1 MPEPIL
7 VSYGSSPY
15 EKKDGPHDVL
25 WHLFEA
31 ISDCLGRAGLRPAD
45 VDGLALTSFTY
56 PPGSVITLAEHLDMR
71 LRWAEQGAFGGGSGV
86 VALGHAADQ
95 IRLGHAKCILCVAG
109 DAFTSGSHE
118 ALLEE
123 FTPAISEHLGPHG
136 FGGANGVLAPLQT
149 RHAALHGTR
158 RDQLG
163 RLCVTQRRHALLNPN
178 ALFRTPLTLDEYLD
192 ARVIAEPFRLFDCVM
207 PCSGAEAVLVVADEL
222 AGSIGRSGVRVLAT
236 REIHNAF
243 PGELSGLS
251 AGWETL
257 GDELWD
263 ATGYGP
269 GDMDF
274 AQLYDDYPIV
284 VGLQLEGYGFCGPG
298 QCGPFLEKTDV
309 SNWGELPINTGGGQ
323 LSVGQS
329 GAGGAMIHLVEAVQQ
344 LQHEAGERQVSGA
357 SRGLV
362 SGYGLVSYGR
372 GLCTAAT
379 VLERTDA

>member
-1 MPEPIL
+1 MPEPVL

-15 EKKDGPHDVL
+15 EKKDGEHDVL

-31 ISDCLGRAGLRPAD
+31 ISDCLRRADLRPGD

-56 PPGSVITLAEHLDMR
+56 PPGNVITLAEDLDMR
-71 LRWAEQGAFGGGSGV
+71 LRWAEQGAFGGASGV

-95 IRLGHAKCILCVAG
+95 IRLGHARCVLCVAG

-118 ALLEE
+118 AMLED
-123 FTPAISEHLGPHG
+123 FTPGIKEHLAPHG

-149 RHAALHGTR
+149 RHAALYGTR

-178 ALFRTPLTLDEYLD
+178 ALFQKPLTLDEYLE
-192 ARVIAEPFRLFDCVM
+192 AGVIAEPFHLYDCVM
-207 PCSGAEAVLVVADEL
+207 PCSGAEAVLVVADDL
-222 AGSIGRSGVRVLAT
+222 VPSIGRPGVRVLAA

-257 GDELWD
+257 GEELWA

-284 VGLQLEGYGFCGPG
+284 VGLQLEGYGFCGLG
-298 QCGPFLEKTDV
+298 ECGAFLEKTDV

-329 GAGGAMIHLVEAVQQ
+329 GAGGAIIHLVEAVEQ

-372 GLCTAAT
+372 GMCTAAT
-379 VLERTDA
+379 VLERADT